1 MGPFVGCG
9 RGLTCWSPALGAETR
24 LTGWGGMSAASV
36 VDWQLERGGMWRAKV
51 SVASV

>member
-36 VDWQLERGGMWRAKV
+36 VGWQLERGACGGPR
-51 SVASV
+51 

>member
-36 VDWQLERGGMWRAKV
+36 VDWQLEIALESLQGKIELI
-51 SVASV
+51 